1 MIFPE
6 VNKLY
11 KYQAYNVNSMSALIN
26 KVSWAAKPSTFNDP
40 FDCAVSLIP
49 DLDSSSLLE
58 VILTE
63 AKSGNTK
70 KITDEDIKALEAIAS
85 SDNFEGFEHPA
96 HEEMCTKLRNK
107 FVSLIQ
113 DIGVISLSEL
123 DDHILMWSHYA
134 DQHQGFCV
142 EYNRDKNNS
151 LGSRKTLPVR
161 YTTKLPIFTLQ
172 DLITGS
178 KNSRREYLRSLV
190 LSKANEWNYERE
202 WRYIDENGNR
212 TINLNSRITAI
223 IFGARMP
230 DSHKATLIEIVN
242 KYYDDVKF
250 KQVVLKNDGFGLEIV
265 KYHKPEFPIVAEPED
280 KRFRGFIDFNL

>member
-1 MIFPE
+1 
-6 VNKLY
+6 
-11 KYQAYNVNSMSALIN
+11 MSALIN

-49 DLDSSSLLE
+49 DLDSPSLLE

-63 AKSGNTK
+63 AKAGNVK
-70 KITDEDIKALEAIAS
+70 KITDEDIKALEKIAN
-85 SDNFEGFEHPA
+85 SDDFEGFEHPD
-96 HEEMCTKLRNK
+96 HKEMCTKLRNR

-142 EYNRDKNNS
+142 EFNRDKNNS

-178 KNSRREYLRSLV
+178 KNSRKEYLRSLV

-202 WRYIDENGNR
+202 WRYINENGNC

-230 DSHKATLIEIVN
+230 ESHKSTLIEIVN
-242 KYYDDVKF
+242 KYYDGVEF

-265 KYHKPEFPIVAEPED
+265 KYQKPELPAVVEPKD
-280 KRFRGFIDFNL
+280 KRFRGFINFNL